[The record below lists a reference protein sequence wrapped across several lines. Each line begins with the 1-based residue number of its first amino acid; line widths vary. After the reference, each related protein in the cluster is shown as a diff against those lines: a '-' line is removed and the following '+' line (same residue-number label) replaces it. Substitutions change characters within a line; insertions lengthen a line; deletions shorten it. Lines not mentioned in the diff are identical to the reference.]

1 MPICSLPK
9 WSHNVFALQIYKF
22 LSIWARVSC
31 NFIFDIGNKMECLN
45 RCKPMIYRE
54 IEIKNEELVSSS
66 FWAVDEAWTR
76 YLFLTKEV
84 LYHWATTAIS
94 LFEWC
99 KNSIKKTFLK
109 FLLHFLCAKIQN
121 PPLCAIPSVANSA
134 CRADA
139 DDKTDAANSRH
150 KVCCDGNGGRNWL
163 GRFRV
168 LR

>member
-54 IEIKNEELVSSS
+54 IEIKNEGLVSSS

-76 YLFLTKEV
+76 DLFLTKEV

-109 FLLHFLCAKIQN
+109 FLSHFFVRKNPKSAPVRHPERGKFGMQGGCRRQN
-121 PPLCAIPSVANSA
+121 RCGKLAPQ
-134 CRADA
+134 
-139 DDKTDAANSRH
+139 
-150 KVCCDGNGGRNWL
+150 G
-163 GRFRV
+163 V
-168 LR
+168 LRR